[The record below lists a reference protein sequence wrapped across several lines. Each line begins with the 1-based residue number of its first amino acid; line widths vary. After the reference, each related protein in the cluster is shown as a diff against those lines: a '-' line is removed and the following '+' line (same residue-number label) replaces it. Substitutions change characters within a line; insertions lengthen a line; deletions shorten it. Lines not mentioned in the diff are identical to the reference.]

1 MLNAAPR
8 AAAVVVVDVEAVVD
22 AQSAVATDH
31 TGEDPVDVVAE
42 ELVAAM
48 VAMVAMAV
56 MVLADGVVDTV
67 DQDGGDQL
75 AREYI
80 QQLMT

>member
-8 AAAVVVVDVEAVVD
+8 AAAVVVVDVEA